1 MKKFSWLSYW
11 SLTFSVLPIPFF
23 FAMLY
28 GLIRINVYLG
38 LSLIALSI
46 ILSLVFGIMAFVK
59 KTEKNILA
67 GIAIY
72 IALFSAGVVVMI
84 IMLGQMGNPPNTT
97 SS

>member
-11 SLTFSVLPIPFF
+11 SLLLSVFPVPFF
-23 FAMLY
+23 FAILY
-28 GLIRINVYLG
+28 RLIRIDIYFS

-46 ILSLVFGIMAFVK
+46 ILSVVFGVIAFVK

-72 IALFSAGVVVMI
+72 IALFSAGIVIVIM
-84 IMLGQMGNPPNTT
+84 MLGQMGNPPNA
-97 SS
+97 

>member
-11 SLTFSVLPIPFF
+11 SLLLSFFPVPFF
-23 FAMLY
+23 FAILY
-28 GLIRINVYLG
+28 RLIRIDIYFA

-46 ILSLVFGIMAFVK
+46 ILSVVVGVMAFVK

-72 IALFSAGVVVMI
+72 IALFSAGIVIVIM
-84 IMLGQMGNPPNTT
+84 MLGQMGNPPNA
-97 SS
+97 

>member
-11 SLTFSVLPIPFF
+11 SLLLSVFPVPFF
-23 FAMLY
+23 FAVLY
-28 GLIRINVYLG
+28 RLIRIDIYFV

-46 ILSLVFGIMAFVK
+46 ILSVVFGVMAFVK

-72 IALFSAGVVVMI
+72 IALFSAGIVIVIM
-84 IMLGQMGNPPNTT
+84 MLGQMGNPPNA
-97 SS
+97 